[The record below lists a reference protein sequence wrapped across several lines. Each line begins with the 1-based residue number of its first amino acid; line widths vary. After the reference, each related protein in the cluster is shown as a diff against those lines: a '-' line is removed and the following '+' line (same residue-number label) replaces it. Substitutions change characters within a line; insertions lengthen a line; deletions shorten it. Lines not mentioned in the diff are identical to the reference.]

1 MAKKK
6 YFYPPAPPVGSE
18 TFSDDLVGLQ
28 LVNGGGLTNANFE
41 FTNNVK
47 DKTNASTRD

>member
-28 LVNGGGLTNANFE
+28 LVKGGGLTTGGLNLHQTQKISQIE
-41 FTNNVK
+41 HLI
-47 DKTNASTRD
+47 